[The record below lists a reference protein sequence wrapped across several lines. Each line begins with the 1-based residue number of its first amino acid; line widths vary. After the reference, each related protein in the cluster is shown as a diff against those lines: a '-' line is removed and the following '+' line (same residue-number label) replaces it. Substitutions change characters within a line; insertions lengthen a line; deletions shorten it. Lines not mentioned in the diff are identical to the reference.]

1 MSKIRV
7 MITDGLSAELAGLLD
22 ADHFQVDVEPTPD
35 ADGLRRAVD
44 TCDAIAIR
52 SATRLSADVL
62 RQAGR
67 LRLVVRGGVGVDNI
81 DIAAASARGIAV
93 ANTPNANTVATAELT
108 MAMLLALSRNLVA
121 AHNSV
126 ASGKWERSRFKGV
139 ELFGKT
145 LGLLGFGRIGRE
157 VAARAHAFGMQTLA
171 YDPYLPESVFQEHQ
185 TPSCS
190 LDELLQRSDYLSLH
204 LPENSD
210 TRQIIGTQALS
221 KVRPG
226 IRVVNCARGGL
237 LDEHAVAAALDSG
250 KVAGVATDVYAQE
263 PPGTDHPLVG
273 RPDVIHVPHLGA
285 STAEAQARVATEV
298 AQVITSFF
306 VEKKMTTVLNKEHV
320 QGNS

>member
-7 MITDGLSAELAGLLD
+7 LITDGLSAELAGLLD

-35 ADGLRRAVD
+35 DSGLRQALD
-44 TCDAIAIR
+44 TYDAIAIR

-62 RQAGR
+62 QQAGR
-67 LRLVVRGGVGVDNI
+67 LRLIVRGGVGVDNI
-81 DIAAASARGIAV
+81 DIAAATARGIAV

-108 MAMLLALSRNLVA
+108 MAMLLALSRHLVSAHASVA
-121 AHNSV
+121 A
-126 ASGKWERSRFKGV
+126 GKWERSRFKGV

-157 VAARAHAFGMQTLA
+157 VAARAQAFGMQTAA
-171 YDPYLPESVFQEHQ
+171 YDPYLQESVFQKHQ
-185 TPSCS
+185 TQTCS

-204 LPENSD
+204 LPETSD
-210 TRQIIGTQALS
+210 TRQIIGVQALS

-226 IRVVNCARGGL
+226 VRIVNCARGGL

-250 KVAGVATDVYAQE
+250 KVAGVAVDVYAHE
-263 PPGTDHPLVG
+263 PPGAEHPLVG

-306 VEKKMTTVLNKEHV
+306 VEKKMTTVLNKEHI
-320 QGNS
+320 QGTS